1 MVSYWKMIGRFTGD
15 CQADKTDI
23 SRIKRSICARR
34 FPKGDA
40 PNGRRKRSE
49 SPLVGTMG
57 RAPYLQMLRY
67 LFLEMFDLS
76 LSVPWISRYAVASR
90 QRAAVQASKNLS
102 GSRRGQLIQNTP
114 VPFLHRHR
122 KAHASVPD
130 RRRARSAREPDGRR
144 FRWLL
149 QYSPSHVYPYRLPS
163 ACRR

>member
-15 CQADKTDI
+15 CQADNTDI

-49 SPLVGTMG
+49 SPLVGRWG
-57 RAPYLQMLRY
+57 EAPYPQMLRY

-76 LSVPWISRYAVASR
+76 LSVPWISHSAVTSR
-90 QRAAVQASKNLS
+90 QRTAVQASKNLS
-102 GSRRGQLIQNTP
+102 GKWRGQLIQNTP

-122 KAHASVPD
+122 KARASEPD
-130 RRRARSAREPDGRR
+130 RRRAQSVRVPDGRR
-144 FRWLL
+144 FQWLL